1 MSSKQR
7 RPSDREQAA
16 ELQRRLREV
25 KAREAQ
31 LNEKL
36 HRLNVA
42 IPMDGAQTVFPSRTR
57 SGMILADDDH
67 VGRAPRGRTRYQQ
80 QLENRARSGQA
91 LSAFGLIVLA
101 VALVVWLFH
110 QLKSTG
116 VL

>member
-57 SGMILADDDH
+57 SRMILADEDGG
-67 VGRAPRGRTRYQQ
+67 GRAPRTRYQQ
-80 QLENRARSGQA
+80 RLENRARSGQA

-101 VALVVWLFH
+101 LALVVWLFH
-110 QLKSTG
+110 QLKTTG

>member
-7 RPSDREQAA
+7 RPSDRDQSA

-57 SGMILADDDH
+57 SGMILADEDGM
-67 VGRAPRGRTRYQQ
+67 GRAPRTRYQQ

-91 LSAFGLIVLA
+91 VSAFGLILLA
-101 VALVVWLFH
+101 LALVVWLFH
-110 QLKSTG
+110 QLKTTG